1 MDARCFFNQAQ
12 KLVFILFFIY
22 ASLIFLVT
30 PSFAQSDW
38 DYKKSDVKTENKESE
53 QKNNDTRSKPV
64 NKNTVTQSAYS
75 DVKIDDKN
83 ITPDFI
89 TVPVPSQNIR
99 VGTVI
104 TPNDITYTD
113 IKPNQITPE
122 MVTDSAQIIGQQA
135 RKPLYMNKPMMLDSV
150 GAIITV
156 KRNQD
161 VSIIFKK
168 FGVVITTA
176 GRALDQG
183 GQGDRIKAMNL
194 ESKKIVT
201 GKITKDGDVDVTI

>member
-1 MDARCFFNQAQ
+1 MDARYFFNQAQ
-12 KLVFILFFIY
+12 RLVFILFFIY
-22 ASLIFLVT
+22 AFSVVLVK

-38 DYKKSDVKTENKESE
+38 DYKKSDVKTENDASNIKNDASESE
-53 QKNNDTRSKPV
+53 
-64 NKNTVTQSAYS
+64 NTNQNTLTQSAYS
-75 DVKIDDKN
+75 DVKTDGEIK
-83 ITPDFI
+83 PDFV

-104 TPNDITYTD
+104 TPNDITYID
-113 IKPNQITPE
+113 IKPNQTTPE
-122 MVTDSAQIIGQQA
+122 TVTDSAQIIGQQA
-135 RKPLYMNKPMMLDSV
+135 RKPLYMNKPMMIDSL

-161 VSIIFKK
+161 VAIIFEK

-201 GKITKDGDVDVTI
+201 GKITKDGDIDVTI